1 MAALLTRV
9 EIMVAIAVLLALA
22 IWAGRGLV
30 RSRQA
35 RALAV
40 TAPAEL
46 LASGGHAGNAV
57 RILVFRSDDCTQC
70 HTLQAPAIEK
80 VLATRGAEVAVLEV
94 DAPTSPEL
102 THLYGILTLPS
113 TIVLDATGRTR
124 AANFGFASATKL
136 LAQVDAVL
144 AGDERVTTATVA

>member
-1 MAALLTRV
+1 MATLVTRV
-9 EIMVAIAVLLALA
+9 EIMLAIAALLALA

-35 RALAV
+35 RALAAM
-40 TAPAEL
+40 APVEL
-46 LASGGHAGNAV
+46 LASGGDAGKAV

-70 HTLQAPAIEK
+70 HTLQAPAIER
-80 VLATRGAEVAVLEV
+80 VLAARGTQVAVLEV

-102 THLYGILTLPS
+102 TQRYSILTLPS
-113 TIVLDATGRTR
+113 TIVIDATGRTH
-124 AANFGFASATKL
+124 AANFGFANAAKL

-144 AGDERVTTATVA
+144 AGAENVTASTVA

>member
-1 MAALLTRV
+1 MATLLTRV
-9 EIMVAIAVLLALA
+9 EIMLAIAALLALA

-40 TAPAEL
+40 MAPAEL
-46 LASGGHAGNAV
+46 LASGGHAGKAV

-70 HTLQAPAIEK
+70 HTLQAPAIES
-80 VLATRGAEVAVLEV
+80 VLVARGAEVTVLEV

-102 THLYGILTLPS
+102 TQRYGILTLPS
-113 TIVLDATGRTR
+113 TIVVDATGRTR
-124 AANFGFASATKL
+124 AANFGFANAAKL
-136 LAQVDAVL
+136 LTQVDAAL
-144 AGDERVTTATVA
+144 AGAEKVPTATVA